1 MARSH
6 THYLSNTLKDHTQS
20 RRKQTHFLASAF
32 FAPVCFFIFGSWM
45 DMGGTLWGL
54 SDRDPASNVV
64 TVTAAETEITEVTES
79 TPAVLPDIEDLGDSA
94 AAITSTAAPKLK
106 KLDTAPI
113 LTITADDTTTPSAP
127 LDLKDAEAKTPS
139 GPAVT
144 CDEETCAVP
153 ESQGQDFEQVLD
165 VLLSSLN
172 TSLTRLHD
180 VLTCGIFGGEA
191 HEVRNAKGE
200 AIAYV
205 VMNGKR
211 YQMQGK
217 LSIEGIAAHIQC
229 LKAASEKAP
238 DPFGTITLEDV
249 DKAPS
254 TEEPCAADTSLDKP
268 ENSAEEKV
276 AEEAVVEEEP
286 AAQET
291 APVEAAPAVEAT
303 TDGTTEASPKEAS
316 TESESTPAKS

>member
-6 THYLSNTLKDHTQS
+6 TNSLSNTLKDLTQS
-20 RRKQTHFLASAF
+20 RRKQTHFLAASF

-54 SDRDPASNVV
+54 SDRDPASTVV

-79 TPAVLPDIEDLGDSA
+79 TPAVLPDIE
-94 AAITSTAAPKLK
+94 IE
-106 KLDTAPI
+106 
-113 LTITADDTTTPSAP
+113 
-127 LDLKDAEAKTPS
+127 DAKANTPS
-139 GPAVT
+139 GPAIT

-180 VLTCGIFGGEA
+180 VLACGIFGGEA

-205 VMNGKR
+205 VTNGKR
-211 YQMQGK
+211 YHMQDK
-217 LSIEGIAAHIQC
+217 LSIEGIAAHIQY
-229 LKAASEKAP
+229 LKAASEKAS

-254 TEEPCAADTSLDKP
+254 TEDPCAEETPLDKP
-268 ENSAEEKV
+268 EESAEDKIS
-276 AEEAVVEEEP
+276 EEAVVKEEP
-286 AAQET
+286 AVQET
-291 APVEAAPAVEAT
+291 EPVEATPAVAAAT
-303 TDGTTEASPKEAS
+303 EGTTEASPKEAP
-316 TESESTPAKS
+316 TESESTSAKS

>member
-1 MARSH
+1 
-6 THYLSNTLKDHTQS
+6 
-20 RRKQTHFLASAF
+20 
-32 FAPVCFFIFGSWM
+32 M

-113 LTITADDTTTPSAP
+113 LTITGDDTATPSAP
-127 LDLKDAEAKTPS
+127 PDLADEAAKTPS
-139 GPAVT
+139 DPAVT

-191 HEVRNAKGE
+191 HEVRNAKGD

-229 LKAASEKAP
+229 LKAASEKTP

-254 TEEPCAADTSLDKP
+254 TEDPCAEETPLGNP
-268 ENSAEEKV
+268 EESAEEKV
-276 AEEAVVEEEP
+276 TEEAVVEEEP
-286 AAQET
+286 TVQET
-291 APVEAAPAVEAT
+291 EPVEAAPAVSAA
-303 TDGTTEASPKEAS
+303 TEASPQALPKAS

>member
-6 THYLSNTLKDHTQS
+6 TNYLSNTLKDRTQS
-20 RRKQTHFLASAF
+20 RRKQAHFLASAF

-45 DMGGTLWGL
+45 DMGGTLWGV

-64 TVTAAETEITEVTES
+64 TVAAAETEITEVTES

-113 LTITADDTTTPSAP
+113 LTITADDATAPSAP
-127 LDLKDAEAKTPS
+127 LGTEDETAKTPS
-139 GPAVT
+139 DPAVT

-165 VLLSSLN
+165 ILLSSLN
-172 TSLTRLHD
+172 NSLTRLHD
-180 VLTCGIFGGEA
+180 VLLCGIFGGEA

-205 VMNGKR
+205 VTNGKR

-254 TEEPCAADTSLDKP
+254 TEEPCAEETPLDKP
-268 ENSAEEKV
+268 EESAEEKV
-276 AEEAVVEEEP
+276 SEEAVVEEEP
-286 AAQET
+286 AVQET
-291 APVEAAPAVEAT
+291 EPVEAAPVVAT
-303 TDGTTEASPKEAS
+303 ATEAS
-316 TESESTPAKS
+316 TESESTPAK

>member
-1 MARSH
+1 MARSRNR
-6 THYLSNTLKDHTQS
+6 YPDKIFKGLNQS
-20 RRKQTHFLASAF
+20 RRKQSHFLTSAF
-32 FAPVCFFIFGSWM
+32 FAPACLFIFGSWM

-54 SDRDPASNVV
+54 ADRDPADNVV
-64 TVTAAETEITEVTES
+64 TVAAAETEITEVTES
-79 TPAVLPDIEDLGDSA
+79 TPAVLPDTEDLKG
-94 AAITSTAAPKLK
+94 TGAPKLK

-113 LTITADDTTTPSAP
+113 LTITGDDAATPSAP
-127 LDLKDAEAKTPS
+127 LDLEDEAAKTPS

-172 TSLTRLHD
+172 DSLTRLHD

-205 VMNGKR
+205 VTHGKR

-229 LKAASEKAP
+229 LKASSEKAP
-238 DPFGTITLEDV
+238 DPFGPITLENV
-249 DKAPS
+249 EKAPD
-254 TEEPCAADTSLDKP
+254 TQEPCAEEEPLNTP
-268 ENSAEEKV
+268 EESAEEKGI
-276 AEEAVVEEEP
+276 EEEP
-286 AAQET
+286 VLQET
-291 APVEAAPAVEAT
+291 EPVEADPVVA
-303 TDGTTEASPKEAS
+303 GTEESAEVS
-316 TESESTPAKS
+316 TASESTTQN

>member
-6 THYLSNTLKDHTQS
+6 TNYLSNTLKDHTQS
-20 RRKQTHFLASAF
+20 RRKQTRFLASAF
-32 FAPVCFFIFGSWM
+32 VAPVCFFIFGSWI

-94 AAITSTAAPKLK
+94 AAITNT
-106 KLDTAPI
+106 TAPI
-113 LTITADDTTTPSAP
+113 LTITEDDTTTPSAL
-127 LDLKDAEAKTPS
+127 LDLKDAEANTPS
-139 GPAVT
+139 SPAVT

-153 ESQGQDFEQVLD
+153 EKQGQDFEQVLD

-205 VMNGKR
+205 VTNGKR
-211 YQMQGK
+211 YHMQGK
-217 LSIEGIAAHIQC
+217 LSIEGIAHHIQC

-238 DPFGTITLEDV
+238 DPFGTITLGDV

-254 TEEPCAADTSLDKP
+254 TEEPCA
-268 ENSAEEKV
+268 EEI
-276 AEEAVVEEEP
+276 E
-286 AAQET
+286 
-291 APVEAAPAVEAT
+291 PVEAAPAVAAAT
-303 TDGTTEASPKEAS
+303 ETTTEASPQALAKAS
-316 TESESTPAKS
+316 TESESTSAKS